1 MLVSHLGAAVAAA
14 DRLLHLIYRGFSCI
28 DFSNPSHIHYPYTGL
43 EWELRKCLPRARPPS
58 PPLGAGY
65 PHRDYGDGARVMTR
79 PTMMTAK
86 HGVGVFP
93 SCCLSKGFHAMRA
106 SRMASVFDR
115 LFVFSLDRRLT
126 YQHAARTREGHRRT
140 QVSSRRWLVYEM
152 MVVWRRRKVQASA
165 FKEALPG
172 SGVGMHFRRPRP
184 FYVHFSSLFFRAA
197 YFEWFIHSIFGAR
210 QD

>member
-14 DRLLHLIYRGFSCI
+14 DRLFHLIYRGFSCI

-93 SCCLSKGFHAMRA
+93 SCCLSKGFHVVRA

-152 MVVWRRRKVQASA
+152 MVRLEETQSAGQRIQRGSAWVFGWHALSQASA
-165 FKEALPG
+165 LLCSF
-172 SGVGMHFRRPRP
+172 F
-184 FYVHFSSLFFRAA
+184 FFFSCGIL
-197 YFEWFIHSIFGAR
+197 
-210 QD
+210 